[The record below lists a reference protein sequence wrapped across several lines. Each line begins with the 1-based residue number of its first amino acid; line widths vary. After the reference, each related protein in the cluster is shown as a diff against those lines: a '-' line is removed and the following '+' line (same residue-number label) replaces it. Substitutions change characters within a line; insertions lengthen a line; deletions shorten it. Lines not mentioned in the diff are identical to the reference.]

1 MRTLEEWSVSKNV
14 KKIVITLFALIMTV
28 GLASGFIAPIKAS
41 ADTNNFT
48 VKVEYVDADGAEIA
62 PSDILT
68 DYHYV
73 STPKDIPGYK
83 LREIPHNAT
92 GNITDTGII
101 VRYIYDK
108 TIDVRYVDET
118 GKDLLPVVEII
129 NSEAAVLE
137 TISDYTFVKK
147 DISIDGLHI
156 IFRYKKNISTIP
168 DFGKPNQVTVNYLDE
183 NKTPIAPSLYLSGLF
198 NEAYNVPMKKI
209 KGYTLLKYDSE
220 ILGVFTESPQT
231 INIIYQ
237 KKAPEQA
244 PSMEPLPD
252 PTVPE
257 NPQVENSK
265 IETTEKRTTSKVKI
279 APKALK
285 LTKVEQKKQETKDS
299 LPKTGD
305 SSVNLLITCLGIIAI
320 SCGVYLLVEQ
330 SQKRRRK
337 E

>member
-1 MRTLEEWSVSKNV
+1 MSKNV

-28 GLASGFIAPIKAS
+28 GLASGFIAPLKAS

-257 NPQVENSK
+257 SPQVEKLK

-320 SCGVYLLVEQ
+320 SCGVYLLVQQ

>member
-1 MRTLEEWSVSKNV
+1 MSKNV
-14 KKIVITLFALIMTV
+14 KKIVITLFALIMTI

-41 ADTNNFT
+41 ADINNFT

-209 KGYTLLKYDSE
+209 KGYTILKYDSE

-237 KKAPEQA
+237 KKAPEQS

-252 PTVPE
+252 PTFPE
-257 NPQVENSK
+257 NPQVEKSK

-320 SCGVYLLVEQ
+320 SCGVYLLVQQ

>member
-1 MRTLEEWSVSKNV
+1 MSKNV
-14 KKIVITLFALIMTV
+14 KKIVITLFALIMTI

-257 NPQVENSK
+257 SQQVEKSK

-320 SCGVYLLVEQ
+320 SCGVYLLVQQ

>member
-1 MRTLEEWSVSKNV
+1 MSKNV
-14 KKIVITLFALIMTV
+14 KKIVITLFALIMTI

-209 KGYTLLKYDSE
+209 KGYTILKYDSE

-237 KKAPEQA
+237 KKAPEQS

-252 PTVPE
+252 PTFPE
-257 NPQVENSK
+257 NPQVEKSK

-320 SCGVYLLVEQ
+320 SCGVYLLVQQ

>member
-257 NPQVENSK
+257 SPQVEKSK

-320 SCGVYLLVEQ
+320 SFGVYLLVQQ

>member
-1 MRTLEEWSVSKNV
+1 MSKNV

>member
-1 MRTLEEWSVSKNV
+1 MSKNV

-257 NPQVENSK
+257 SLKVEKSK

-320 SCGVYLLVEQ
+320 SCGVYLLVQQ

>member
-28 GLASGFIAPIKAS
+28 GLASGFIAPLKAS

-257 NPQVENSK
+257 SPQVEKLK

-320 SCGVYLLVEQ
+320 SCGVYLLVQQ

>member
-1 MRTLEEWSVSKNV
+1 MSKNV

-209 KGYTLLKYDSE
+209 KGYTILKYDSE

-257 NPQVENSK
+257 NPPVEKAK

-285 LTKVEQKKQETKDS
+285 LTKVEQKKQETKDR

-305 SSVNLLITCLGIIAI
+305 SPVNLLITCLGIIAI
-320 SCGVYLLVEQ
+320 SCGVYLLVQQ

>member
-1 MRTLEEWSVSKNV
+1 MSKNV

-209 KGYTLLKYDSE
+209 KGYNLLKYDSE

-237 KKAPEQA
+237 KKRLSKHQA
-244 PSMEPLPD
+244 WNHYLI
-252 PTVPE
+252 
-257 NPQVENSK
+257 QLFQ
-265 IETTEKRTTSKVKI
+265 
-279 APKALK
+279 KA
-285 LTKVEQKKQETKDS
+285 
-299 LPKTGD
+299 
-305 SSVNLLITCLGIIAI
+305 
-320 SCGVYLLVEQ
+320 
-330 SQKRRRK
+330 RK
-337 E
+337 

>member
-1 MRTLEEWSVSKNV
+1 MSKNV

-168 DFGKPNQVTVNYLDE
+168 DSGKPNQVTVNYLDE

-209 KGYTLLKYDSE
+209 KGYNLLKYDSE

-257 NPQVENSK
+257 SPQVEKSK